1 MEHVNRAFA
10 SATKGIQALAAVQVR
25 EGGEREK
32 GGWQYWDGG
41 RREKGERMSE
51 KRYWD

>member
-25 EGGEREK
+25 EEGRGRREGGSIGMEGGERR
-32 GGWQYWDGG
+32 G
-41 RREKGERMSE
+41 RG
-51 KRYWD
+51 